1 MKQKE
6 ITGAFKKGVLIYSF
20 LLLLLFFLL
29 SFHALASPAPK
40 IISLAPDLTE
50 MVYALSLEDV
60 LVAVSEYS
68 DFPPQAKKLPIVG
81 SFISP
86 NIEKILFLHP
96 STVLAREGATPA
108 ELLQTLQKNKIE
120 VLSFPAQT
128 EKDIYATLFTIGK
141 KFNKAEKARSL
152 IKNMKENLA
161 HIQKHTSD
169 FQKPRV
175 LIQIE
180 EVHLM
185 VAGKNTLPHR
195 AIELSGGLNITS
207 SYQGYPKLQREVL
220 LKLNPDIIIIPET
233 SGQEEKV
240 KRMKA
245 LWKGKRIYII
255 SGDLL
260 TRATPR
266 FIEGVTALSK
276 KIHEP

>member
-1 MKQKE
+1 
-6 ITGAFKKGVLIYSF
+6 
-20 LLLLLFFLL
+20 
-29 SFHALASPAPK
+29 
-40 IISLAPDLTE
+40 
-50 MVYALSLEDV
+50 
-60 LVAVSEYS
+60 
-68 DFPPQAKKLPIVG
+68 
-81 SFISP
+81 
-86 NIEKILFLHP
+86 
-96 STVLAREGATPA
+96 
-108 ELLQTLQKNKIE
+108 
-120 VLSFPAQT
+120 
-128 EKDIYATLFTIGK
+128 
-141 KFNKAEKARSL
+141 
-152 IKNMKENLA
+152 
-161 HIQKHTSD
+161 
-169 FQKPRV
+169 
-175 LIQIE
+175 
-180 EVHLM
+180 M

-276 KIHEP
+276 KIHEPSF